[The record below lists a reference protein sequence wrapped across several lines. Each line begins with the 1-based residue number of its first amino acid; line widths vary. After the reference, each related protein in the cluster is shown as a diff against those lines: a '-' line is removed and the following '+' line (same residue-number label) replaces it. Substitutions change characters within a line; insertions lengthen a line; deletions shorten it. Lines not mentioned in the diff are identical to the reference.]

1 MKFIGRAVLD
11 FLLYD
16 WLDATSLTKL
26 SRFAEHNRETF
37 DAVLD
42 LSARLADDHFHVV
55 SAIGIAISSFI
66 CSCLGCQR

>member
-1 MKFIGRAVLD
+1 MPFINRTTLD

-26 SRFAEHNRETF
+26 PRFTDHNREAF

-42 LSARLADDHFHVV
+42 LSTRLAND
-55 SAIGIAISSFI
+55 
-66 CSCLGCQR
+66 CRCQ